1 MCTSLH
7 HHRPAGGQVDHVKL
21 SMDRGVSWEAATA
34 FKKEMEDRLEEAEPG
49 RTHKSGFYTQRGKTT
64 MLNGQREQQG
74 VPGKQLAL
82 IGGGQHRQ
90 GLWSGQAQSR

>member
-1 MCTSLH
+1 M
-7 HHRPAGGQVDHVKL
+7 DHVKL

-74 VPGKQLAL
+74 VSWACMRLNLGLPV
-82 IGGGQHRQ
+82 GGVVQ
-90 GLWSGQAQSR
+90 QAWAA